1 MLEIFKKLKAH
12 EKRAL
17 AVLGILFVAY
27 TIVIFA
33 LPFKMNGVFWLSYL
47 FAIISI
53 AVQGYA
59 LYAGFVKGDRQRS
72 KLYGFPI
79 ARIGS
84 VYMIAQLVLSLL
96 FMALAAILPPWVAII
111 ISVIML
117 ATAGIGLI
125 TTDAMREEI
134 ERQDAVLK
142 KDVSLMRGLQSK
154 ARSIAAMC
162 DDKDITPELEKFAED
177 MQYSDPVTSEALT
190 DIEAELSAL
199 IDEMQKACVE
209 ADYCVASDI
218 CKKATVVLNKRNRL
232 CKLNK

>member
-1 MLEIFKKLKAH
+1 MKEIFNKLKAH

-17 AVLGILFVAY
+17 VVLGILFVAY

-84 VYMIAQLVLSLL
+84 VYMIAQLVLSLI
-96 FMALAAILPPWVAII
+96 FMALTVILPPWVAII

-117 ATAGIGLI
+117 AAAEIGLI

-134 ERQDAVLK
+134 ERQDTVLK
-142 KDVSLMRGLQSK
+142 KDVALMRNLQSK
-154 ARSIAAMC
+154 ARSIASQC
-162 DDKDITPELEKFAED
+162 DDEDIAPELLKFAED
-177 MQYSDPVTSEALT
+177 MQYSDPVTNDNLT
-190 DIEAELSAL
+190 EIEADLSAL
-199 IDEMQKACVE
+199 IDEMQKAVVE
-209 ADYCVASDI
+209 ADYCAASDL
-218 CKKATVVLNKRNRL
+218 CKKATAVLNEINRL